1 MTDYQMPVLSEQ
13 EREEQVQYC
22 CARESSLLA
31 QIESYKQFDGVDSI
45 DAILQKDLISQ
56 QIALAALTAKPV
68 AFTEKH
74 EISNM
79 HATGLYLRAWPTDRA
94 RNEVEGYTVG
104 VYTMPPVPVKQE
116 GGLSDD

>member
-1 MTDYQMPVLSEQ
+1 MKKHSMPVLSEQ
-13 EREEQVQYC
+13 ERE
-22 CARESSLLA
+22 
-31 QIESYKQFDGVDSI
+31 
-45 DAILQKDLISQ
+45 DLIEKCKAAIVSLTPWRGVSEAKSRICFE
-56 QIALAALTAKPV
+56 IALAALTAEPV

-116 GGLSDD
+116 GEQ